1 MGDLFQQ
8 FLNRVNR
15 GYGQVDK
22 NVFGGLLPGGAAT
35 PIGAAFQRS
44 GIPKAQQPT
53 DSERRKAALIDA
65 AASGISNAQPFVERT
80 IKGAPEPV
88 QNAIAS
94 GLNALP
100 FSVNLF
106 SRYYTGLG
114 DKNLQIPESATR
126 GIKNILDTA
135 VANTEKRI
143 KESESTVEN
152 LSSMLNAV
160 RNKQFPINQA
170 TASGPFGGYVP
181 SAQDLNNALADEAS
195 KLNRIRKGD
204 VPFYA
209 YSATDNNPLTSPATS
224 FGSLWFSPTKNG
236 YTANEKYDF
245 VYGAAD
251 AKVPSGPLP
260 KGVTFPDPSQEA
272 ALNVVKGIRL
282 PNGKGPMISTTTHPL
297 TFFGRSIVMKMPDK
311 SFTYPINIR

>member
-1 MGDLFQQ
+1 MSDLFQQ

-15 GYGQVDK
+15 NYGQVDK
-22 NVFGGLLPGGAAT
+22 NVFGGFLPGGAAT

-44 GIPKAQQPT
+44 SIPKNQQP
-53 DSERRKAALIDA
+53 SGFERRKAALIDSA
-65 AASGISNAQPFVERT
+65 ATGIANAQPFVERT
-80 IKGAPEPV
+80 IKTSPEPV
-88 QNAIAS
+88 QDAIAS

-114 DKNLQIPESATR
+114 NKNLQIPERATR
-126 GIKNILDTA
+126 GIKEILDTS
-135 VANTEKRI
+135 VVNTGKRI
-143 KESESTVEN
+143 KESQSLVEN
-152 LSSMLNAV
+152 LSSMLDAL
-160 RNKQFPINQA
+160 RNNKFPLQQA

-181 SAQDLNNALADEAS
+181 QPQEINNALAQEKS
-195 KLNRIRKGD
+195 KLNRIKQGD

-209 YSATDNNPLTSPATS
+209 YSALDNNPLTSPATS
-224 FGSLWFSPTKNG
+224 FGSLWFSPTKDG

-251 AKVPSGPLP
+251 AKAPIGPLP
-260 KGVTFPDPSQEA
+260 GGVILPDPSQEM
-272 ALNVVKGIRL
+272 ALNAAKEIQLSNKKEQTV
-282 PNGKGPMISTTTHPL
+282 STTSHPL
-297 TFFGRSIVMKMPDK
+297 TFFGRSIVMKIPDK

>member
-8 FLNRVNR
+8 FLNKVGR

-44 GIPKAQQPT
+44 GIPKNQQPSDT
-53 DSERRKAALIDA
+53 ARRKAALIDA
-65 AASGISNAQPFVERT
+65 AATTVSNVQPFVERT
-80 IKGAPEPV
+80 IKASPEPV
-88 QNAIAS
+88 QGAIAS

-126 GIKNILDTA
+126 GIKQVLDTS
-135 VANTEKRI
+135 VANRQELI
-143 KESESTVEN
+143 KQSQSTVDS
-152 LSSMLNAV
+152 LSAMLNAV
-160 RNKQFPINQA
+160 RNKQYPLQQA
-170 TASGPFGGYVP
+170 NASGPFGGYVP
-181 SAQDLNNALADEAS
+181 PAQEINNILAAEKS
-195 KLNRIRKGD
+195 KLNRMKQGD
-204 VPFYA
+204 IPFYA
-209 YSATDNNPLTSPATS
+209 YSATDSNPLTSPATS
-224 FGSLWFSPTKNG
+224 FGSLWFSPNQNG
-236 YTANEKYDF
+236 YRSNEKYDF

-251 AKVPSGPLP
+251 AKVPSGPDPTGFTL
-260 KGVTFPDPSQEA
+260 PDPSQEA
-272 ALNVVKGIRL
+272 ALNAAMGIQL
-282 PNGKGPMISTTTHPL
+282 PGGKKPMLSTTTHPL
-297 TFFGRSIVMKMPDK
+297 TFFGRSVVMKMPDK

>member
-44 GIPKAQQPT
+44 GIPKDKQPS
-53 DSERRKAALIDA
+53 DFDRRKASLIDA
-65 AASGISNAQPFVERT
+65 AATSMSNAQPFVERT
-80 IKGAPEPV
+80 IKASPEPV
-88 QNAIAS
+88 QSAIAS

-106 SRYYTGLG
+106 GRYYTGLG
-114 DKNLQIPESATR
+114 NKNLQIPESATR
-126 GIKNILDTA
+126 GIKQVLDTS
-135 VANTEKRI
+135 VANRQALI
-143 KESESTVEN
+143 KESQSTVDN
-152 LSSMLNAV
+152 LSAMLNAV
-160 RNKQFPINQA
+160 RNKQYPLQQA

-181 SAQDLNNALADEAS
+181 PAQDINNALAEEKS
-195 KLNRIRKGD
+195 KLNRIKQGD
-204 VPFYA
+204 IPFYG

-224 FGSLWFSPTKNG
+224 FGSLWFSPNQNG
-236 YTANEKYDF
+236 YSSNEKYDF

-251 AKVPSGPLP
+251 AKVQSGPDPTGL
-260 KGVTFPDPSQEA
+260 TLPDPSQDA
-272 ALNVVKGIRL
+272 ALNAAMGIQL
-282 PNGKGPMISTTTHPL
+282 PGGKRQMLSTTTHPL
-297 TFFGRSIVMKMPDK
+297 TFFGRSVVMKMPDK